1 MGRTDNA
8 VKNYWNSRLKKRIDS
23 MQHAVNQHFQRKR
36 KQKISQMLQT
46 NLPDMNGEAAIQDI
60 SNILSKE
67 QNEELEIY
75 IEKTRTEYLQKILD

>member
-1 MGRTDNA
+1 
-8 VKNYWNSRLKKRIDS
+8 
-23 MQHAVNQHFQRKR
+23 VNQHFQRKR